1 MLDVNEKKY
10 LSVLAEKYVSADA
23 AAAEVISLASR
34 LTLPKGT
41 EHFLSDLHGEYDAYS
56 HIRRSASGVIR
67 RKIDL
72 LFNNELSDNERA
84 RLATLIYYPEKKL
97 EGLRKEETEAII
109 KKLFSVLGL
118 ISEKYTRE
126 RLRSTLSETGELGR
140 IIYELM
146 YSSSSDL
153 EYTVKTVLR
162 IKKERDFIFSLSM
175 AIRRLAVDRLHI
187 VGDIFDRGPR
197 PDKILEELSNET
209 NVDIQWGNHDILWM
223 GAASGSALC
232 IMGALFNSLSYRNLD
247 FLEVGYGISLRP
259 LAEFAEKTYRGEALI
274 PFLPKGDDGGRLILS
289 GSDELTAA
297 MRCAVAIMMW
307 KLEGQAILRNPEF
320 GMNERLLLDKI
331 RDNKIGLN
339 GVEYQIPSRCFV
351 TVDKSSPYKLTE
363 REEATKRYLVNA
375 FLSSEKLAR
384 HISFLYKSGSI
395 YKVYNRNLIFHGCI
409 PMDNSGEFL
418 PLEAAGGRQGRE
430 LMDYCDSMA
439 RLAFFAPLGTKEKAK
454 ALDFMWFLWCGR
466 NSPLSGREKITTFER
481 IFISDSKTH
490 KEPKNPYYKIWESP
504 SLAEKVLA
512 EFGLFGERSHIING
526 HIPVKRG
533 ENPIKA
539 GGRLIL
545 IDGGFCHAF
554 LGRTG
559 IAGYTLIYNSD
570 GMRISAHNPFPGI
583 EAAVEKNA
591 DIAYDT
597 AVFETAKEKIKVIS
611 TDEGAKIVDKIAD
624 LMLLK
629 EAYEKGEIAEGTNS
643 RLGIP

>member
-84 RLATLIYYPEKKL
+84 KLATLIYYPEKKL
-97 EGLRKEETEAII
+97 DGLRKEEAEAII
-109 KKLFSVLGL
+109 KKLFSVLRL

-126 RLRSTLSETGELGR
+126 RVRSTLSETGELGR

-297 MRCAVAIMMW
+297 MRCAVAIIMW
-307 KLEGQAILRNPEF
+307 KLESETILRNPSF
-320 GMNERLLLDKI
+320 NMSDRLLLEKI
-331 RDNKIGLN
+331 KDGKIELYGI
-339 GVEYQIPSRCFV
+339 EYTLPSGCFV
-351 TVDKSSPYKLTE
+351 TVDCSSPYKLTE
-363 REEATKRYLVNA
+363 SEEAVKRYLVSA

-430 LMDYCDSMA
+430 LMNYCDSMA
-439 RLAFFAPLGTKEKAK
+439 RLAFFAPLGTEEKAK

-504 SLAEKVLA
+504 SLAEKVLE

-570 GMRISAHNPFPGI
+570 GMRISAHDPFPGI

-629 EAYEKGEIAEGTNS
+629 EAYEKGEIAENG
-643 RLGIP
+643 